1 MTKEEDEFLTHHWK
15 CLKTYQANGKKT
27 NGVLC
32 LGDHGAYPDD
42 MRSRRILFNLIVKGY
57 LKDHHRVG
65 PGETRPNPKPEA
77 RCFEFT
83 ECCERLAKF
92 LMQESY

>member
-1 MTKEEDEFLTHHWK
+1 MEEDEFLTHHWK

-32 LGDHGAYPDD
+32 LGDYGAYPDD
-42 MRSRRILFNLIVKGY
+42 LKSRRILFNLIGKGY
-57 LKDHHRVG
+57 LKEYRRVNQE
-65 PGETRPNPKPEA
+65 ETHPSLEPEV

-83 ECCERLAKF
+83 ECSGRLAKF
-92 LMQESY
+92 LMHESY